1 MHSKAQRF
9 EHVELRVKDLAKAME
24 FYQGALGLVEIGK
37 EKGITYLG
45 CGYDKNYDL
54 AVSEGGTGVE
64 HFAVRVDD
72 EDELEYFYHKITN
85 LGIKVE
91 RHNGTEPGQ
100 VKGIRFPLPSGIQ
113 MEFVLVADNDY
124 ANPARPAYPRNVAAA
139 PLNIDH
145 INLLTTDVKKETDFF
160 SEILNFKISDI
171 VDPEMNGK
179 YMMSFMRFRG
189 YHHDVATTITKN
201 AADTL
206 HHVAWT
212 MSNIEHIKTACD
224 VITQFDVDVEF
235 GPGRHPIGPNLYA
248 YFLEPGG
255 NRFEFVAEQV
265 YLDPSSPT
273 KRWRSMQE
281 TLESWSR
288 LRKPPGSFIQG
299 S

>member
-9 EHVELRVKDLAKAME
+9 EHVELKVKDLSKALH
-24 FYQGALGLVEIGK
+24 FYKDALGLVEIGK
-37 EKGITYLG
+37 EDGVTYLG

-54 AVSEGGTGVE
+54 AVKEGGTGIS

-72 EDELEYFYHKITN
+72 EEELEYFYRKITN
-85 LGIKVE
+85 LGVKVT

-100 VKGIRFPLPSGIQ
+100 VRAIRFPLPSGIM

-124 ANPARPAYPRNVAAA
+124 ANPARPAYPRNIAAA

-145 INLLTTDVKKETDFF
+145 INLVTKDVKKETDFF
-160 SEILNFKISDI
+160 SEILNFKVSDV
-171 VDPEMNGK
+171 VDPEMNGN

-189 YHHDVATTITKN
+189 YHHDVASTITKN
-201 AADTL
+201 QDGTL
-206 HHVAWT
+206 HHLAWT
-212 MSNIEHIKTACD
+212 MSNFEHIKVACD
-224 VITQFDVDVEF
+224 VITQFGVDVEF

-248 YFLEPGG
+248 YYMEPGG

-273 KRWRSMQE
+273 KKWRSMQD

-288 LRKPPGSFIQG
+288 LRKPPGSFIQ
-299 S
+299 ST